1 MFIQTLEKTED
12 ISVFKLRFYFIYV
25 LNLKIEKIFSG
36 NNNLEIH
43 KGLSGL
49 FL

>member
-25 LNLKIEKIFSG
+25 LNLKNREDILRE
-36 NNNLEIH
+36 
-43 KGLSGL
+43 
-49 FL
+49 